1 MEESKIRELVLQD
14 VQNMLQEQIDQ
25 PSRMI
30 LARQF
35 AEDELAEIIEAFKM
49 LDKRF
54 ENSEVYKVYGQSYV
68 KSILAEYPNFAK
80 ILEKDYTKEEFSKLT
95 HLQKNAVKHQ
105 QEKRYRLFRNIALAY
120 NLIKE
125 EEENA

>member
-14 VQNMLQEQIDQ
+14 VQHILKEQIDQ

-35 AEDELAEIIEAFKM
+35 AEDELAEIIEAFKT

-95 HLQKNAVKHQ
+95 HLQRSAVKNQ
-105 QEKRYRLFRNIALAY
+105 QEKRYKLFRNIALAY